1 MDLHREIALWLDNFK
16 LLPGSSG
23 STGSSSTLPVNASL
37 SDVIAILRDGVV
49 LCQLVHCLDPSSVDM
64 TRVLVEDG
72 SGRSVSDF
80 LCRNNIFLFLHA
92 LASPHNFNFEQ
103 DLLFD
108 PEDLYLCRDIGKVF
122 RLLSEL
128 SHHEKVLNSGFAGF
142 PRKEKQ
148 LHKRLKSERGN
159 YEALE
164 QMYGE
169 AGTEDIY
176 DSFATRVRVRDKQ
189 DLCYNEDIYQTIFP
203 PKQPRL
209 SLADISF
216 GGTGKKNKRK
226 LPIEELTT
234 TEDKYLGNLIMVR
247 DVFREKLSLI
257 STADKG
263 LIFYLLDDLILLHSD
278 LLEGLTTTKNKDI
291 GKVFLLHMSRI
302 TYLYGGYCVHLP
314 TAIAHLEQVEKQ
326 NANLKKQLD
335 ECQDLANPPT
345 FPLSSH
351 LVIPFQ
357 RFLKY
362 HLLLQEIL
370 KRTPD
375 DHPDYVNLKLAT
387 EQMVKAGASVNE
399 KKREQEECEKKE
411 RQDELDM
418 RVILSVSTSIKLM
431 RMENGLNLLD
441 YGRLR
446 KAGNIVSYTH
456 TDSPIQRVGD
466 YAFLFDLTILLCH
479 RPKWLQHRYRFREAI
494 KIRDN
499 FLENPA
505 TMNQPVGDSGKFCVR
520 LFSKLDP
527 NHRVTLTL
535 VADSQ
540 AERDSWFNAL
550 FLAMDTV
557 NPGENAEQGHVIQ
570 MMTFAESTDC
580 FHCGKLL
587 QGRFFQGYRC
597 LRCQACL
604 HKQCLAACA
613 CLEVGTLKKTN
624 SLMLPTALP
633 DSMERSNSTLSLVA
647 DQGTE
652 KSNKRHSMIRETVQ
666 ELQSQQMREQENL
679 SLDQQAWY
687 AGELNV
693 KTASD
698 RLDLLPVGTYLI
710 RQRANGQFALML
722 KCEEKPK
729 GVKSMKIE
737 EEVVDE
743 TKFYYLSQARKFT
756 SLVKMVSYY
765 RHKDLTENF
774 NYEALRGVSLRTPY
788 KDI

>member
-1 MDLHREIALWLDNFK
+1 M
-16 LLPGSSG
+16 GSGG
-23 STGSSSTLPVNASL
+23 STGSSSSTLPVNASL

-557 NPGENAEQGHVIQ
+557 NPSENAEQGHVIQ

-737 EEVVDE
+737 EEEVDQ